1 VTSVHLTNAYH
12 ASSGGIRTFY
22 RALLAAAP
30 VHRRRVC
37 LIVPG
42 AKEGVEDVN
51 AFARVYFV
59 RAVAS
64 PIVDRRYRLILPHK
78 FLLPPLS
85 RIWGILDAER
95 PDLVEVCDK
104 YSLCYLA
111 GILRKTRACRPALVG
126 LSCERMDDNVRSFVR
141 DAPAAARFA
150 RWYIREIYGPQFDAH
165 IANSEYTASEL
176 EPHNPRHPRPVFVRH
191 MGVDT
196 TTFTAARADAER
208 RRRRRAALGAGP
220 HDPLLFFA
228 GRLSAE
234 KHAPLLLDMM
244 RELPVARGRLVI
256 AGDGPL
262 RPEMERRAASE
273 LAGRVHFLSTITDR
287 GALADWLTDVDLF
300 VHPNPREPFGIAP
313 LEAMAAGLPVVVPDR
328 GGVRAYASHVNAWL
342 AGPDGSGL
350 AAAVVRALVHRDER
364 DRRRSRALETAA
376 AHAWPA
382 AAARFFDLYDQLALR
397 HSRPFRAQ
405 QPGAAPL
412 PVRRSRET
420 DHLEPERGAAGAVV
434 PVVWR

>member
-1 VTSVHLTNAYH
+1 MTSVHLTNAYH
-12 ASSGGIRTFY
+12 DASGGIRTFY
-22 RALLAAAP
+22 RALLSAAP
-30 VHRRRVC
+30 RHGRRVC
-37 LIVPG
+37 LVVPR
-42 AKEGVEDVN
+42 ETDGVEDVN
-51 AFARVYFV
+51 ASARIYFV

-64 PIVDRRYRLILPHK
+64 PIVDRRYRLILPHR
-78 FLLPPLS
+78 FLLPSVS
-85 RIWGILDAER
+85 RIWRILDAER
-95 PDLVEVCDK
+95 PELVEVCDK

-111 GILRKTRACRPALVG
+111 GILRKTRSRRPALVG

-150 RWYIREIYGPQFDAH
+150 HWYIREIYAPQFDAH

-196 TTFTAARADAER
+196 INFTPARGDAER
-208 RRRRRAALGAGP
+208 RRRRRAELGAGP
-220 HDPLLFFA
+220 HDPVLFFA

-244 RELPVARGRLVI
+244 RELPVTRGRLVI

-262 RPEMERRAASE
+262 RPAMERRAASE
-273 LAGRVHFLSTITDR
+273 FAGRVHFLSNITDR

-300 VHPNPREPFGIAP
+300 VHPNPCEPFGIAP

-328 GGVRAYASHVNAWL
+328 GGVRTYASPANAWL
-342 AGPDGSGL
+342 ATPDGGGL
-350 AAAVVRALVHRDER
+350 ATAVVRALVYVEER
-364 DRRRSRALETAA
+364 ERRRRRALETAA
-376 AHAWPA
+376 AHAWPS

-397 HSRPFRAQ
+397 HSRPFRVQ
-405 QPGAAPL
+405 RPSAAPL
-412 PVRRSRET
+412 PIRRSRET
-420 DHLEPERGAAGAVV
+420 DHLEPDRGTAGAVV
-434 PVVWR
+434 PAIWR